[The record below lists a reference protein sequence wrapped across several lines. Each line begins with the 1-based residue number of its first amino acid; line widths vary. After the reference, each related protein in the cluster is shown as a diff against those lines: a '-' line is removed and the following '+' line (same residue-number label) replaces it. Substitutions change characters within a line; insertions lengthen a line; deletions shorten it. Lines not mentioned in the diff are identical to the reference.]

1 MFFSSLG
8 SNFKPKTHSEYFP
21 NCKVVTEYGYTEDM
35 GNSRM
40 TMEDG

>member
-8 SNFKPKTHSEYFP
+8 SNFKPKTHSEYVQ
-21 NCKVVTEYGYTEDM
+21 NCKTVSEYGYTEDM
-35 GNSRM
+35 NSRM